1 MKCMRCGTA
10 IASDHVFCDTCSED
24 MKRHPVDPATPVVIP
39 QRPTTAPAKQSHKK
53 VRKPEEIIR
62 SLRSWVTFLL
72 ITVVALLVALG
83 ITKAFALDGGQTA
96 TIIANDKL
104 INRPTYGT
112 QRQISDIIYF
122 ATALPDG
129 G

>member
-72 ITVVALLVALG
+72 IAVVALLVALG
-83 ITKAFALDGGQTA
+83 ITVAMFLQVLDGQD
-96 TIIANDKL
+96 ANPAPAAY
-104 INRPTYGT
+104 N
-112 QRQISDIIYF
+112 ISQFDCF
-122 ATALPDG
+122 T
-129 G
+129 